1 MCVLATAL
9 TRRLCVRACSSS
21 HKETLGACLQQRSQ
35 TECVCVCAHCSSHEE
50 ILRVLATALTKAGL
64 SMTSA
69 NVHESIFPCVTVV
82 AHPDL
87 SQKHKKIAQHENT
100 LVVERFLGGGAWQ
113 ARMENMKTNVFFTC
127 VAGTENK

>member
-1 MCVLATAL
+1 M
-9 TRRLCVRACSSS
+9 
-21 HKETLGACLQQRSQ
+21 
-35 TECVCVCAHCSSHEE
+35 
-50 ILRVLATALTKAGL
+50 LATALTKAGL

-127 VAGTENK
+127 VAGAENK